1 MEKLKEIVIEFNKK
15 GITYDLELHSY
26 NPNLSPQMGLHLLT
40 SEKRKILIHTCIKIL
55 TYEDMPQNIYLY
67 SISMSIKDYYR
78 NVGILI
84 ITPTSTFK
92 ILKNL
97 V

>member
-40 SEKRKILIHTCIKIL
+40 SEKRINLNTCIKVM
-55 TYEDMPQNIYLY
+55 TYEDMPQNRYLY
-67 SISMSIKDYYR
+67 SISMSIKDYYC
-78 NVGILI
+78 NVGILV
-84 ITPTSTFK
+84 ITPTSTLAVFR
-92 ILKNL
+92 NL

>member
-15 GITYDLELHSY
+15 GITYDLELHSH
-26 NPNLSPQMGLHLLT
+26 NPNLSPQTGLHLLT
-40 SEKRKILIHTCIKIL
+40 SEKRKNFNTCIKVM
-55 TYEDMPQNIYLY
+55 TYEDMPQNRYIY
-67 SISMSIKDYYR
+67 SISMSIKDYYC

-84 ITPTSTFK
+84 ITPTSTVVMNR
-92 ILKNL
+92 NL

>member
-26 NPNLSPQMGLHLLT
+26 DPNLSPQMGIHLLT
-40 SEKRKILIHTCIKIL
+40 SEKRKNFNTCLKVM
-55 TYEDMPQNIYLY
+55 TYKDIPQNRYLY
-67 SISMSIKDYYR
+67 SISMSMIDCYC

-84 ITPTSTFK
+84 ATPTSTFK
-92 ILKNL
+92 IFKNL

>member
-26 NPNLSPQMGLHLLT
+26 NPNLSPQMRLHLLT
-40 SEKRKILIHTCIKIL
+40 SEKRKNLNTCIKVM
-55 TYEDMPQNIYLY
+55 TYEDMPQNRYLY
-67 SISMSIKDYYR
+67 SISMSIKDYYC

-97 V
+97 I